1 MFVGIEMKGFT
12 KDEIMDCIKSSV
24 KEFDGESLNKLQ
36 LLSIAKHFGV
46 MSNDLIKASTPWAYR
61 VYKCYLWTV
70 LTNQDFR
77 DKLEEYVM
85 AYSLLWTRAHYI
97 INLWLY
103 RMANIPLK
111 RRQDI
116 DFNDLKWKPREEG
129 EVPRSSTTIY
139 GKLFSTFRRYN
150 PLLYQA
156 FLYEKFPTYSTPLDE
171 DIKQI
176 MLEYGEDLLHLFPK
190 EWENIMSKTGWDS
203 AISFATTSMRTNILL
218 YLRKSIVRCSKEYV
232 KALQEDVDPKIL
244 FELLNK
250 PWPKELPVEVKIE
263 VINQIK
269 ALRRV
274 IGFDDESYLPKFAT
288 EITEDVLDLHLHFC
302 KIGIMKRPLLP
313 IFPLGR
319 KYAYLDSRVAKELFN
334 IKRIHQELTDD
345 NILNFLGFSL
355 QAFRQVQTNKRKRLR
370 RETRKSKKCHHKW
383 KKKGKVSIP
392 HDGVVKSIMTD
403 GVGLVMKYSTP
414 MKIPRFRD
422 FERKPKKRK
431 FDKDIQQTKCEK
443 MRNEDGD
450 CVPTFVGVDLG
461 RCKLYC
467 ASIKH
472 EEDQNPFTKTYT
484 RNKYYWAIGHEKRMK
499 EERKKTL
506 EDPNY
511 KMAKEELGKIGQEHN
526 LLSYI
531 RIQSQFASTLLKKTI
546 QSKFY
551 SFSKM
556 RSFRLK
562 KSSLAR
568 AANDLIDSAT
578 KNGRRVVIGI
588 GNASFPSTGRGEKSI
603 PVKGIIKALHSV
615 KSSQW
620 MKSKSTNIS
629 FLTIDEFK
637 TTLVCNCCGHNTF
650 VPWVIKPNGEFRKS
664 SRLRMCITCDPIN
677 GKFRDRD
684 VQASRNI
691 LELTYLEYYGYPRPP
706 EMSRQKKK

>member
-1 MFVGIEMKGFT
+1 MKALT
-12 KDEIMDCIKSSV
+12 KDEIVDCIKSSV
-24 KEFDGESLNKLQ
+24 KEFDGEGLNKLQ
-36 LLSIAKHFGV
+36 LLSIARHFEV
-46 MSNDLIKASTPWAYR
+46 MSNDLIEESTPWACR

-70 LTNQDFR
+70 LTNSNFR
-77 DKLEEYVM
+77 DKLEEYVK

-97 INLWLY
+97 TNLWLY

-116 DFNDLKWKPREEG
+116 DFNDLQWKPREEG
-129 EVPRSSTTIY
+129 EGPRSSTTIY
-139 GKLFSTFRRYN
+139 GKLFSTFRRDN
-150 PLLYQA
+150 PLLSQA
-156 FLYEKFPTYSTPLDE
+156 FLYEKFPTIFTPLDE

-176 MLEYGEDLLHLFPK
+176 ILEYGEDLLHLFPK
-190 EWENIMSKTGWDS
+190 EWENI
-203 AISFATTSMRTNILL
+203 I
-218 YLRKSIVRCSKEYV
+218 CSKEYV
-232 KALQEDVDPKIL
+232 KALQGDIDAKIL
-244 FELLNK
+244 FKLLNK
-250 PWPKELPVEVKIE
+250 PWPKEPPVEVKIE
-263 VINQIK
+263 VLNQIK
-269 ALRRV
+269 VLRRV

-313 IFPLGR
+313 ISPLGR

-334 IKRIHQELTDD
+334 IKGVHQRLKDD
-345 NILNFLGFSL
+345 NTLDFLSFSL

-370 RETRKSKKCHHKW
+370 RETRKNKKCHQKW
-383 KKKGKVSIP
+383 KKKEKIPIP
-392 HDGVVKSIMTD
+392 HDGIVKSIMTD
-403 GVGLVMKYSTP
+403 GVGLSIKYSTP
-414 MKIPRFRD
+414 MKIPRYQK

-431 FDKDIQQTKCEK
+431 FDKTVQQEAIEK

-450 CVPTFVGVDLG
+450 QVLSFVGVDLG
-461 RCKLYC
+461 RAKLYC

-472 EEDQNPFTKTYT
+472 KEDQNPFTKTYT
-484 RNKYYWAIGHEKRMK
+484 RNKYYWSIKHGKRMK

-511 KMAKEELGKIGQEHN
+511 KMAKEELGKIGQEQN

-531 RIQSQFASTLLKKTI
+531 RIQSQFALTLLEKTI
-546 QSKFY
+546 KSKSY

-562 KSSLAR
+562 KASLAR
-568 AANDLIDSAT
+568 TANDLIDSVT
-578 KNGRRVVIGI
+578 KNGRRLVIGV
-588 GNASFPSTGRGEKSI
+588 GNASFPSTGHGEKSV

-620 MKSKSTNIS
+620 MKSKCTNIS

-650 VPWVIKPNGEFRKS
+650 APWVIKLNGEFRKS
-664 SRLRMCITCDPIN
+664 LRLRMCITCDPIH
-677 GKFRDRD
+677 GKHRDRD

-706 EMSRQKKK
+706 EMSKQKKR